1 MYVYIHMCKHITHV
15 SHIHTN
21 LGKINTDIVE
31 AGAPELRIPD
41 LPKLYSKTMGVVGG
55 KQPNSENQY

>member
-1 MYVYIHMCKHITHV
+1 MCKHITHV